1 MPVKQF
7 HIDGLGE
14 IKVFKRRHTKRISLK
29 VVSNNKIYVT
39 QPTWLPYA
47 NGVQFAISHR
57 SWIDEQC
64 KTQPGFL
71 PQANSIIGKNHT
83 LKYQPHC
90 ALKSK
95 VTPDEVTIFVP
106 AHLHIHSPE
115 VLEVTRKA
123 IIKALKAEAEIIL
136 RQRLNEYADKFGLSY
151 KDARFKSMRTRWG
164 SCTSN
169 HDITLNVSLLLLPY
183 RLIDYVI
190 LHELMHT
197 KYLNHSV
204 DFWGQL
210 ESVLPDYKPR
220 RKELKNVQH
229 SIMSLH

>member
-14 IKVFKRRHTKRISLK
+14 IKVLKRHHTKRISLK
-29 VVSNNKIYVT
+29 VVSGKIYIT
-39 QPTWLPYA
+39 QPTWVSYA
-47 NGVQFAISHR
+47 NGLQFAVSHR

-71 PQANSIIGKNHT
+71 PQADSAIGKTHT
-83 LKYQPHC
+83 LRYQPFTT
-90 ALKSK
+90 LKSK
-95 VTPDEVTIFVP
+95 VTFEEITIFVP

-123 IIKALKAEAEIIL
+123 IIKALKAEAEVIL
-136 RQRLNEYADKFGLSY
+136 RQRLNDYADQFGFKY
-151 KDARFKSMRTRWG
+151 KDVRFKSMRTRWG

-169 HDITLNVSLLLLPY
+169 HDITLNISLLLLPY

-197 KYLNHSV
+197 KYLNHSAN
-204 DFWGQL
+204 FWSQL
-210 ESVLPDYKPR
+210 ELILPDYKTR

>member
-14 IKVFKRRHTKRISLK
+14 IKVFKRHHTKRISLK
-29 VVSNNKIYVT
+29 VVSGKAYVT

-47 NGVQFAISHR
+47 NGLQFAISHR

-71 PQANSIIGKNHT
+71 PQADSSIGKTHI
-83 LKYQPHC
+83 LRFQPHHI
-90 ALKSK
+90 LRSK
-95 VTPDEVTIFVP
+95 VTFDEIIIFVP

-136 RQRLNEYADKFGLSY
+136 RQRLNEYANKFGLSY
-151 KDARFKSMRTRWG
+151 KNARFKSMRTRWG
-164 SCTSN
+164 SCTNN

-197 KYLNHSV
+197 KYLNHSAN
-204 DFWGQL
+204 FWSQL
-210 ESVLPDYKPR
+210 ELILPDCNTR
-220 RKELKNVQH
+220 RKELRNVQH